1 MGLVRDGFV
10 EVEKTTSG
18 WRVEN
23 IHGLLASRRHMP
35 DEHSDHDPEVS
46 SPADPQVPG
55 ESQQLPVFVR
65 APVDEPVPD
74 PTAPPP
80 QPAPVDDEPLLPA
93 IAKRVRALLER
104 HANKLWWLHSLYAL
118 SLGAF
123 VVTFADKGFE
133 HARFLTISLAAG
145 WLVLI
150 VFFRVFGGD
159 ARHAHDKAEP
169 EEEPTDEKAKRVKKI
184 RKVGF
189 YVMTYLLKNLY
200 QGMLFFLLPFY
211 WKSATGDGP
220 TRWFVIGL
228 GILAILS
235 TLDVV
240 FDNFLMRWK
249 VGASLVYLFILFACL
264 NLVIPALFPDTRT
277 LLSLMLAAAISA
289 AWFWSMHVPLRA
301 LGRPGPFIAFML
313 SITAATSAA
322 YFGRRAIPPVPLHI
336 ASAAVGP
343 SLLPDGRLTMHVTR
357 LHSSYIQEMH
367 ALTDVVIPGGEGGK
381 LFHVWRHGELEMQR
395 GPVEPSGDPPKG
407 TVRLRS
413 TLRSFNLPSDLSGHW
428 SVDVVTTDDQLIGR
442 VRFEVID

>member
-1 MGLVRDGFV
+1 M
-10 EVEKTTSG
+10 S
-18 WRVEN
+18 
-23 IHGLLASRRHMP
+23 
-35 DEHSDHDPEVS
+35 DES
-46 SPADPQVPG
+46 SPEEPQSAVSEPEPTSDAG
-55 ESQQLPVFVR
+55 EGVTSESLQLPVFVR
-65 APVDEPVPD
+65 APTDDPVPD
-74 PTAPPP
+74 PDAPR
-80 QPAPVDDEPLLPA
+80 PAPEFAGDVTPILPQLVKK
-93 IAKRVRALLER
+93 IRAALER

-150 VFFRVFGGD
+150 VFFRVFGTGD
-159 ARHAHDKAEP
+159 AQQHGNPGEG
-169 EEEPTDEKAKRVKKI
+169 EGEGEVEVTEKAQKI

-189 YVMTYLLKNLY
+189 FVMTYLLKNLY

-228 GILAILS
+228 GILAVLS

-240 FDNFLMRWK
+240 FDQFLMRWK
-249 VGASLVYLFILFACL
+249 VGASLVYLFILFACI

-277 LLSLMLAAAISA
+277 LLSLMMAAAISA
-289 AWFWSMHVPLRA
+289 TWFWSMHVPLRA
-301 LGRPGPFIAFML
+301 LARPGPFIAFML

-322 YFGRRAIPPVPLHI
+322 YFGRRAIPPVPLHLVT
-336 ASAAVGP
+336 AAVGP
-343 SLLPDGRLTMHVTR
+343 SLMPDGRLTMHVTQ
-357 LHSSYIQEMH
+357 LHASYIQEMH
-367 ALTDVVIPGGEGGK
+367 ALTDVVVPGGQGGK
-381 LFHVWRHGELEMQR
+381 MFHVWRHGDLEMQR

-413 TLRSFNLPSDLSGHW
+413 TLRSFNLPSNLSGTW
-428 SVDVVTTDDQLIGR
+428 SVDVVTADDQLVGR
-442 VRFEVID
+442 VRFEVIE